1 MEEINREREKKSVA
15 RTDTWN
21 GRSQSGVDDVTEKE
35 RDLPMLFT
43 NHPSPESN
51 RLVDRKEENG
61 GKKKKKKRVRWQEN
75 RTIGLKHLTSHM
87 DENLLL
93 FFPLKKYKSPGFL
106 CSHVAS
112 STGPLSH
119 TRGGMTRCD

>member
-51 RLVDRKEENG
+51 RPVDRKEENG
-61 GKKKKKKRVRWQEN
+61 GKKKKKKESDGKRIVQ
-75 RTIGLKHLTSHM
+75 
-87 DENLLL
+87 
-93 FFPLKKYKSPGFL
+93 
-106 CSHVAS
+106 
-112 STGPLSH
+112 
-119 TRGGMTRCD
+119 